1 MVPRCGRR
9 SRRWRIR
16 SLGMPGGV
24 GGTHAGPAAMLTEV
38 WTPIARRFAAR
49 PVPERFLSCDG
60 GEMLVLGHYRGQPPG
75 SGHPFVA
82 PFAHELAF
90 RDGRIAELRQITDT
104 QQWVNAARNGAV
116 GVVEGG
122 SSPRWPAGTAGR
134 GWTPMPLT
142 SRSPRRRRYPWA
154 VSITVTMGRPST
166 HGVSSLLGRV
176 ADIAGSRDA
185 AGDRGRRAACD
196 RRVAA

>member
-1 MVPRCGRR
+1 
-9 SRRWRIR
+9 
-16 SLGMPGGV
+16 MPGGV

-116 GVVEGG
+116 GVVEGIFAAVARRDG
-122 SSPRWPAGTAGR
+122 GARMDTYAPDVAITEPSSL
-134 GWTPMPLT
+134 PLGGV
-142 SRSPRRRRYPWA
+142 YHGHD
-154 VSITVTMGRPST
+154 GRPST

>member
-60 GEMLVLGHYRGQPPG
+60 GEMVVLGHYRGQPPG

-82 PFAHELAF
+82 PCAHELAF

-116 GVVEGG
+116 GLVEGIF
-122 SSPRWPAGTAGR
+122 AAVA
-134 GWTPMPLT
+134 
-142 SRSPRRRRYPWA
+142 RRDGGARMDTYAPDVA
-154 VSITVTMGRPST
+154 ITEP
-166 HGVSSLLGRV
+166 SSLPLGGV
-176 ADIAGSRDA
+176 YHGHDGA
-185 AGDRGRRAACD
+185 AEHARGFVPVGTRGRH
-196 RRVAA
+196 RRIARCGR